1 MVNDVG
7 AGNYR
12 RIAHHPPI
20 DRYRPAQRPLCLCR
34 DGKEEMG
41 GGGGGGFA
49 SARPGRPPT
58 GFAGTHFLPTT
69 GSPVRA
75 TRLSAW
81 PATLVFLPSLGTRG
95 GTGLQRL
102 SSLDC

>member
-1 MVNDVG
+1 MVNGVG

-12 RIAHHPPI
+12 RIAHHPLE
-20 DRYRPAQRPLCLCR
+20 DRYHPTQRPLCLCR

-41 GGGGGGFA
+41 REVLA
-49 SARPGRPPT
+49 SARPGRPPI
-58 GFAGTHFLPTT
+58 GFAGTHFLSTT